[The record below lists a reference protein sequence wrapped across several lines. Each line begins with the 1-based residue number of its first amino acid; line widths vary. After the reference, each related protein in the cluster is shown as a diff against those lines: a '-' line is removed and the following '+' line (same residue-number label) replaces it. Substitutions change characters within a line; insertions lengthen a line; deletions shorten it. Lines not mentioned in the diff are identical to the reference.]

1 MNLDS
6 ISQELDRLYEFEISE
21 YIARCDELKKQGFKI
36 YRNSTG
42 QHKVV
47 MTGQGTSSAQRH
59 TVYDPA
65 GERKES
71 FFSKAKKKVKR
82 GVENTKTVINFI
94 KVLHNAQKNNNNR
107 RY

>member
-47 MTGQGTSSAQRH
+47 TTGQNASSAQRQ

-71 FFSKAKKKVKR
+71 FF
-82 GVENTKTVINFI
+82 
-94 KVLHNAQKNNNNR
+94 
-107 RY
+107 